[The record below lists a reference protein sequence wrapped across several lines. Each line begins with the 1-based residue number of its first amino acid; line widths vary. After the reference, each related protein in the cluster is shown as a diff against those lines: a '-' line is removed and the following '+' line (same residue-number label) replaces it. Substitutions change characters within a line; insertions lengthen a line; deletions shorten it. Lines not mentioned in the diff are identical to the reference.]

1 MEITKTFSSCTGEK
15 LFTVCFNELE
25 MMLYSEYLEQ
35 KEYVSKRAA
44 KKLAKKAMNAEQEF
58 QDAVKSG
65 ADTVAA
71 NAKYNKEMGK
81 VMGSKNAQKVLEHDT
96 KAATTTVK
104 AIKNDR
110 AAEQIAGAIG
120 NGNQEVKAKVADSL
134 KKSKGGKGVN
144 IQQHVSA
151 GNYNASGVKQNVI
164 ATKNSN
170 AAAQSRLNGAKKVNN
185 DLQSQLRNQQQMA
198 EARERKL
205 KAGFDRELEKAKN
218 TGKSTYRPYQ
228 HKNGYAPKP
237 TAVATTAQET
247 VKNNLSAVTTP
258 AVSNVAK
265 DAVSK
270 NAASQVNKATKK
282 ASGQYLKKGM
292 KFVKNHKLGVGLGA
306 AGLTTAGVTGAYL
319 YNKKKNQ

>member
-1 MEITKTFSSCTGEK
+1 MEITKTFSSNTREK
-15 LFTVCFNELE
+15 LFTICFSELE
-25 MMLYSEYLEQ
+25 MTLYSEYLEQ

-120 NGNQEVKAKVADSL
+120 NGNQEVKAEIADSL

-144 IQQHVSA
+144 VQQHVSA
-151 GNYNASGVKQNVI
+151 GNYNASGVKQNVV
-164 ATKNSN
+164 ATRNSN
-170 AAAQSRLNGAKKVNN
+170 AAAQSRLNGARKVNN
-185 DLQSQLRNQQQMA
+185 DLHSQLRNQQQAA
-198 EARERKL
+198 EARQRSMQAK
-205 KAGFDRELEKAKN
+205 FDRELEKARN
-218 TGKSTYRPYQ
+218 TGKSTYQPYQ
-228 HKNGYAPKP
+228 HKNGYVNTPKP
-237 TAVATTAQET
+237 VSTPTP
-247 VKNNLSAVTTP
+247 NPP
-258 AVSNVAK
+258 AVSTPATNIAK
-265 DAVSK
+265 GTTTKVTSVVPK
-270 NAASQVNKATKK
+270 NITAKEVLNKK

-306 AGLTTAGVTGAYL
+306 AGLTAAGATGAYL

>member
-1 MEITKTFSSCTGEK
+1 MFSSKDGEK
-15 LFTVCFNELE
+15 LFTICFSEIE

-134 KKSKGGKGVN
+134 KKSKGGQGVN
-144 IQQHVSA
+144 VQQHVSA
-151 GNYNASGVKQNVI
+151 GNYNASGIKQNVV

-170 AAAQSRLNGAKKVNN
+170 AAAQSRLNGARKVNN
-185 DLQSQLRNQQQMA
+185 DLQSQLRNQQQAA
-198 EARERKL
+198 EARQRSMQAK
-205 KAGFDRELEKAKN
+205 FDRELEKARN
-218 TGKSTYRPYQ
+218 TGKSTYQPYQ

-237 TAVATTAQET
+237 VSTPTP
-247 VKNNLSAVTTP
+247 NLP
-258 AVSNVAK
+258 AVSTPATNIAK
-265 DAVSK
+265 ETTTKVTSVVPK
-270 NAASQVNKATKK
+270 NITAKEALNKK
-282 ASGQYLKKGM
+282 ASGQYLKRGM
-292 KFVKNHKLGVGLGA
+292 RFVKNHKLSIGLGA
-306 AGLTTAGVTGAYL
+306 AGLTAAGATGAYL

>member
-1 MEITKTFSSCTGEK
+1 MFSSCTGEK
-15 LFTVCFNELE
+15 LFTICFSELE

-144 IQQHVSA
+144 VKKHVSA
-151 GNYNASGVKQNVI
+151 GNYNASGVKQNVV
-164 ATKNSN
+164 ATRNSN
-170 AAAQSRLNGAKKVNN
+170 AAARNRINWSKKQLN
-185 DLQSQLRNQQQMA
+185 DLKNLNIVLNQEI
-198 EARERKL
+198 EARERKRM
-205 KAGFDRELEKAKN
+205 AGLDRELEKIKKSAV
-218 TGKSTYRPYQ
+218 STYRPYQ

-237 TAVATTAQET
+237 TAAG
-247 VKNNLSAVTTP
+247 
-258 AVSNVAK
+258 
-265 DAVSK
+265 
-270 NAASQVNKATKK
+270 NKT
-282 ASGQYLKKGM
+282 LKKGLE
-292 KFVKNHKLGVGLGA
+292 FVKKHKVGVGLGA
-306 AGLTTAGVTGAYL
+306 AGLTAAGATGAYL
-319 YNKKKNQ
+319 YNKKKN

>member
-1 MEITKTFSSCTGEK
+1 MEITKMFSSYTGEK
-15 LFTVCFNELE
+15 LFTICFSELE

-44 KKLAKKAMNAEQEF
+44 KKLAKKALNAEQEF

-96 KAATTTVK
+96 KAATTTIK

-134 KKSKGGKGVN
+134 KRSKGGKGVN

-151 GNYNASGVKQNVI
+151 GNYNASGVKQNVV
-164 ATKNSN
+164 ATKNAN
-170 AAAQSRLNGAKKVNN
+170 AAARGKVNGFKKQIN
-185 DLQSQLRNQQQMA
+185 DLEHQFNTMQQMN
-198 EARERKL
+198 EAKARKL
-205 KAGFDRELEKAKN
+205 TSEIDREFKKAKN
-218 TGKSTYRPYQ
+218 NWRSSSTYRPYQ

-237 TAVATTAQET
+237 T
-247 VKNNLSAVTTP
+247 
-258 AVSNVAK
+258 
-265 DAVSK
+265 SK
-270 NAASQVNKATKK
+270 T
-282 ASGQYLKKGM
+282 LKKGLE
-292 KFVKNHKLGVGLGA
+292 FVKNHKVGVGLGA
-306 AGLTTAGVTGAYL
+306 AGLTAAGVTGAYL

>member
-1 MEITKTFSSCTGEK
+1 MEIQKMFSSCTGEK
-15 LFTVCFNELE
+15 LFTICFSELE

-151 GNYNASGVKQNVI
+151 GNYNASGVKQNVV
-164 ATKNSN
+164 ATKNAN
-170 AAAQSRLNGAKKVNN
+170 AAARNRMNGFKKQIN
-185 DLQSQLRNQQQMA
+185 DLENKNIIQNQMA

-218 TGKSTYRPYQ
+218 VGRNTYRPYQ

-247 VKNNLSAVTTP
+247 VKNNLPAVTTP
-258 AVSNVAK
+258 SIN
-265 DAVSK
+265 VSK
-270 NAASQVNKATKK
+270 NAASQATKK
-282 ASGQYLKKGM
+282 ASGQYLQKGM
-292 KFVKNHKLGVGLGA
+292 KFVKNHKVGIGLGA
-306 AGLTTAGVTGAYL
+306 TGLTAAGATGAYL

>member
-1 MEITKTFSSCTGEK
+1 MEITKMFSSCNGEK
-15 LFTVCFNELE
+15 LFTVCFSELE
-25 MMLYSEYLEQ
+25 LRLYSEYLEQ
-35 KEYVSKRAA
+35 KEYVSKREA
-44 KKLAKKAMNAEQEF
+44 KKLAKKALNAEQEF

-65 ADTVAA
+65 VDATAA
-71 NAKYNKEMGK
+71 NAEYNKKMGK
-81 VMGSKNAQKVLEHDT
+81 VMGSKNAQKILEHDT
-96 KAATTTVK
+96 KSASTTVK

-120 NGNQEVKAKVADSL
+120 NGNQDVKAKVSENL

-144 IQQHVSA
+144 VQQHVSA

-170 AAAQSRLNGAKKVNN
+170 SAARSRMNGFKKQIN
-185 DLQSQLRNQQQMA
+185 DLENKNIVQNQMA

-218 TGKSTYRPYQ
+218 SGKSTYRPYQ

-237 TAVATTAQET
+237 TAVT
-247 VKNNLSAVTTP
+247 NSAR
-258 AVSNVAK
+258 
-265 DAVSK
+265 
-270 NAASQVNKATKK
+270 KK
-282 ASGQYLKKGM
+282 TLKKGLE
-292 KFVKNHKLGVGLGA
+292 FIKNPKIRVGLGA
-306 AGLTTAGVTGAYL
+306 AGLTAAGVATGAYL

>member
-1 MEITKTFSSCTGEK
+1 MEIMKMFSSMDGEK
-15 LFTVCFNELE
+15 LFTICFSELE

-44 KKLAKKAMNAEQEF
+44 KKLAKKALNAEQEF

-104 AIKNDR
+104 AIKNDL

-144 IQQHVSA
+144 VQQHVSA
-151 GNYNASGVKQNVI
+151 GNYNASGVKQDVI

-170 AAAQSRLNGAKKVNN
+170 AAARGRMNGFKKQIT
-185 DLQSQLRNQQQMA
+185 DLENKNITQNQMA

-205 KAGFDRELEKAKN
+205 KAGFDRELEKAKKA
-218 TGKSTYRPYQ
+218 GKSTYRPYQ

-247 VKNNLSAVTTP
+247 VKNNLPAVTTP

-265 DAVSK
+265 KTTAKVTTVVPTAK
-270 NAASQVNKATKK
+270 ETLGTGAKK
-282 ASGQYLKKGM
+282 ASGQYLK
-292 KFVKNHKLGVGLGA
+292 A
-306 AGLTTAGVTGAYL
+306 
-319 YNKKKNQ
+319 

>member
-1 MEITKTFSSCTGEK
+1 MEITKMFSSCTGEK
-15 LFTVCFNELE
+15 LFTICFSELE

-96 KAATTTVK
+96 KAATTTIK
-104 AIKNDR
+104 AIKNDL

-144 IQQHVSA
+144 VQQHVSA

-164 ATKNSN
+164 TTKNSN
-170 AAAQSRLNGAKKVNN
+170 AAAKSRMNGLNKRIN
-185 DLQSQLRNQQQMA
+185 DLEYQLKTQQQVN
-198 EARERKL
+198 EAKARKL
-205 KAGFDRELEKAKN
+205 TSEIDREFRKAEN
-218 TGKSTYRPYQ
+218 VGKSTYRPYQ
-228 HKNGYAPKP
+228 HKNGYAPKS
-237 TAVATTAQET
+237 TAAG
-247 VKNNLSAVTTP
+247 
-258 AVSNVAK
+258 
-265 DAVSK
+265 
-270 NAASQVNKATKK
+270 NKT
-282 ASGQYLKKGM
+282 LKKGLEFI
-292 KFVKNHKLGVGLGA
+292 KKHKVGVGLGA
-306 AGLTTAGVTGAYL
+306 AGLTAAGATGAYL